1 VQLTSTV
8 KLDSAH
14 IMSTTWFYVA
24 TLFLISVTENGTKL
38 VRIRKMTFSI
48 RLVRSYFSLVR
59 FQISPQFVCVFRK
72 VVQTINKQDQITVYD
87 GGRLD

>member
-1 VQLTSTV
+1 MLLTSTV
-8 KLDSAH
+8 KLDSAL

-59 FQISPQFVCVFRK
+59 FQISQQFVCIFRK
-72 VVQTINKQDQITVYD
+72 VVQTINKQDQIAVYD

>member
-59 FQISPQFVCVFRK
+59 FQILQQFVCVFRK
-72 VVQTINKQDQITVYD
+72 VVQTINKQDQIAVYD